1 MTENGFI
8 ERDNYTLAWRIEG
21 QGEPVVIPGSAVYYP
36 RTFSD
41 ELRESCQLIFMD
53 LRHFAH
59 AEPGAPELPPNSS
72 PESLQESPLT
82 MDTYIQD
89 IRQLCAELSLETF
102 TLLGH
107 SHHGNL
113 ALEYAKRHPDQ
124 VSRLAMLGTPPAN
137 VLQTIA
143 ASTDYWNRH
152 ASEHRKALLTQ
163 RRNEAAAEISQMNA
177 EEAFIRQYIADAPLY
192 WNDPEYDAGWLWQ
205 DVPIEQH
212 ALAAFRDF
220 FADYEFHLPEASS
233 ESEPNMPVLVIMG
246 RQDFAVSPDLWNED
260 LRERPMLTFR
270 LFENSGHTPQLEE
283 PDRFNREFLDWL
295 K

>member
-8 ERDNYTLAWRIEG
+8 ERDNYTLSWRIEG
-21 QGEPVVIPGSAVYYP
+21 EGEPVVIPGSAIYYP

-41 ELRESCQLIFMD
+41 ELREHCQLVFMD

-59 AEPGAPELPPNSS
+59 AESGAP
-72 PESLQESPLT
+72 ESPLT
-82 MDTYIQD
+82 MDTYMQD
-89 IRQLCAELSLETF
+89 IGQLCAELSLEAF

-113 ALEYAKRHPDQ
+113 ALEYARRHPEQ
-124 VSRLAMLGTPPAN
+124 VRRLAMLGAPPAN

-163 RRNEAAAEISQMNA
+163 RRNEAAVEVSQMNA
-177 EEAFIRQYIADAPLY
+177 TEAFVAQYVADAPLY

-205 DVPIEQH
+205 DVPVEPH

-220 FADYEFHLPEASS
+220 FADYEFHLPAPRSKT
-233 ESEPNMPVLVIMG
+233 EPDMPILVIMG

-260 LRERPMLTFR
+260 LRGQPMVTFR
-270 LFENSGHTPQLEE
+270 LFDHSGHTPQLEE
-283 PDRFNREFLDWL
+283 PERFNRELLAWL
-295 K
+295 KQAWL